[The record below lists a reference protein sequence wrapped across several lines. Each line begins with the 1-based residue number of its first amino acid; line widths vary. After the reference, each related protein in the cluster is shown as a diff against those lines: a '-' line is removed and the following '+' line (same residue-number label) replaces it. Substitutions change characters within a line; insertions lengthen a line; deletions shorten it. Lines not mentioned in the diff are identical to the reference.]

1 MEESSTSEL
10 DVCCQSI
17 LGIVGPFRNRGKG
30 NTTRCFA
37 KPHSP
42 QLGYSVRVLRSA
54 SSSTS
59 SSSSSGKG
67 LIVVLIQSNR
77 RHSNSSVRPFVA
89 AEGSLDSSSW
99 GAGAR
104 RKKTGSGRRI
114 ANPRRPGC
122 RRALAAGPES
132 SLGPSFGTVSSLG
145 PPRRLVRGKAG
156 RSSGYIGS
164 CRRLVRSWGVSTLL
178 FSQRTSNSLHVIVTG
193 DPKKT
198 GCRRRNAIA
207 KKTWMQK

>member
-1 MEESSTSEL
+1 M
-10 DVCCQSI
+10 
-17 LGIVGPFRNRGKG
+17 
-30 NTTRCFA
+30 
-37 KPHSP
+37 
-42 QLGYSVRVLRSA
+42 
-54 SSSTS
+54 
-59 SSSSSGKG
+59 
-67 LIVVLIQSNR
+67 LIQSNR

-164 CRRLVRSWGVSTLL
+164 CRRRLVRSWGGFNFAL
-178 FSQRTSNSLHVIVTG
+178 FTTFKQLSSRNRNWGSKEDWLQKKERNREEDLDAEVRRRRPPSAKTG
-193 DPKKT
+193 DVAQV
-198 GCRRRNAIA
+198 NSN
-207 KKTWMQK
+207 